1 MASGGFSIE
10 CGRHWTSLSLN
21 DGVGSNSNG
30 GIDHWIDARLWKE
43 RSHTMTPY
51 TTNLHLARQVNS
63 GRGEMS
69 DSNIY
74 PLQPKTGKQ
83 APEPIEPR
91 IMLASDFWGREP
103 ETANDIVEG
112 LIPTGVAT
120 MLVGRSGNGK
130 STLAQMLMIA
140 AGVGRDWMGRP
151 VRKCKSFGLFAEDP
165 SDRLHSRQQ
174 RICRH
179 YNIDERDL
187 EDMVSL
193 MPNDDG
199 NFHLYITPTKY
210 GEGRPRTL
218 WKQIEQRCVDDGVEL
233 IVLDNIRNIFVGDYY
248 SQLHVNSFVRYFNT
262 RARAMNSAIIMIA
275 NPPKSRLSQFSG
287 IQTWEDS
294 FRHMVSFS
302 PPLDENNKEI
312 EGELRLRVEPGSN
325 YLPYNHPLKRVGIS
339 VEWQDDV
346 LVNRGPAE
354 MNSLDSLGRL
364 DLDAR
369 ILHAVSHA
377 IGVLGHKFAADPHSR
392 NYLPGKFA
400 AQKQWQ
406 HIAWNELVSALDRLL
421 TDGRLIKVPVKDA
434 WLIRTPD
441 CQPYLGERE

>member
-1 MASGGFSIE
+1 MSE
-10 CGRHWTSLSLN
+10 
-21 DGVGSNSNG
+21 SN
-30 GIDHWIDARLWKE
+30 
-43 RSHTMTPY
+43 
-51 TTNLHLARQVNS
+51 V
-63 GRGEMS
+63 
-69 DSNIY
+69 Y

-91 IMLASDFWGREP
+91 IMLASDFWDQEAEP
-103 ETANDIVEG
+103 ANDIVEG

-130 STLAQMLMIA
+130 STLMQMLMVA
-140 AGVGRDWMGRP
+140 ASQGKDWLGRP

-165 SDRLHSRQQ
+165 WKILRDRQK

-179 YNIDERDL
+179 YGIEDERDL

-199 NFHLYITPTKY
+199 NFNLYACFKKY
-210 GEGRPRTL
+210 EDGTERTL
-218 WKQIEQRCVDDGVEL
+218 WKQIKQRCIEDGVEL
-233 IVLDNIRNIFVGDYY
+233 IILDNIRNIFLGDKFND
-248 SQLHVNSFVRYFNT
+248 LHVNSFVRFFNT
-262 RARAMNSAIIMIA
+262 QARIMNCAIILIA
-275 NPPKSRLSQFSG
+275 NPPKNRSSQFSG
-287 IQTWEDS
+287 IQAWEDS
-294 FRHMVSFS
+294 FRHMISFS
-302 PPLDENNKEI
+302 PPLDDKGKEI

-339 VEWQDDV
+339 LEWQDDV
-346 LVNRGPAE
+346 LVSRGSGEPKA
-354 MNSLDSLGRL
+354 LDSLGRL

-369 ILHAVSHA
+369 LLHAVTHA
-377 IGVLGHKFAADPHSR
+377 VGVLGHKFAADPHSR
-392 NYLPGKFA
+392 NYLPGKLA

-406 HIAWNELVSALDRLL
+406 HIAYNELASSLDRLL
-421 TDGRLIKVPVKDA
+421 TDGRLIKVPLKDA